1 MNPPLLRLLAL
12 TMTAVLAT
20 AGCGADSSEPSAG
33 EDKPA
38 VVASFYPLVFAA
50 EGVGGDLVEVENLTA
65 PGIEPHDLEL
75 SADQV
80 RSLSDADL
88 ILYLGG
94 GFQPALEDVVS
105 GLDES
110 RALDVLEGRGFL
122 ESAESESHEGEEED
136 HESTADPHVWLDPT
150 IMAEIVDQV
159 AVRLSRID
167 PAHKKVYLD
176 NAAQLDSRL
185 ENVDR
190 KFNTVLSHCRTRDIV
205 TSHDAFGYLAAR
217 YDLDQV
223 SISGIDPEAEP
234 SPGRLAQVARFV
246 EEHDVGTIFFE
257 ELVSPKVAETIAA
270 ETGARTEMLSPL
282 ESAPPSG
289 DYADAMEANL
299 AALTRALDC
308 D

>member
-12 TMTAVLAT
+12 TMTAALAA
-20 AGCGADSSEPSAG
+20 AGCGADTSEPSAG

-217 YDLDQV
+217 YDLDQA

-289 DYADAMEANL
+289 DYVDAMEANL
-299 AALTRALDC
+299 AVLTRALDC
-308 D
+308 G